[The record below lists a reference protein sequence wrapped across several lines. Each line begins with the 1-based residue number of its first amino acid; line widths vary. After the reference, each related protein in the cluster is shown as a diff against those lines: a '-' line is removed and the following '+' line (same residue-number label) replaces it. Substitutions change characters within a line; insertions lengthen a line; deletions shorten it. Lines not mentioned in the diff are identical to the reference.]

1 MTSANEGGDQREADD
16 REVADWFARLPDP
29 AARDALARRF
39 RSLADY
45 LARRFAGRGEPID
58 DLNQVAAIGLLNAI
72 DRFDPARE
80 VRFSTYASAT
90 IVGELKRHF
99 RDKGWAVRVP
109 RRLQELTVSLNQTI
123 PELTSSLG
131 RSPSVPELAKH
142 LNVEPEDIVE
152 AMEASQAYSTSSL
165 DTPLGETDLTPL
177 DTMGRDDESLELVH
191 EWASLAPALE
201 RLPARERRV
210 LYLRFFRG
218 LTQSEIAKDIGV
230 SQMHVSRILTATLEQ
245 LRTDLSS

>member
-1 MTSANEGGDQREADD
+1 M
-16 REVADWFARLPDP
+16 
-29 AARDALARRF
+29 
-39 RSLADY
+39 
-45 LARRFAGRGEPID
+45 
-58 DLNQVAAIGLLNAI
+58 AAIGLLNAI

-165 DTPLGETDLTPL
+165 DTPLGESDLTPL

-245 LRTDLSS
+245 LRRIYRADVRCFVPGVFVTALGRERLTPTSQGGRHERDERHRTEGAMDKAKGKVKETAGESHRQ